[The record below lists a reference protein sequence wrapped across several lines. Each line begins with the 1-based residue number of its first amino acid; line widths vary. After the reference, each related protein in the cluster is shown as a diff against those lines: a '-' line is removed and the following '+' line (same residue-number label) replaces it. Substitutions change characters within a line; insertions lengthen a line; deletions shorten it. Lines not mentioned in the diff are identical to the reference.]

1 MSLVNNISKHVL
13 IKVLEYYE
21 SLGVLEMTR
30 ITLPGVQ
37 PNDPVLTN
45 TFLYQNQENRAV
57 IELLIFNDC
66 FLRNMQ
72 KYRYIANIDDDEIF
86 VPQNVSTWSE
96 MIELIENKT
105 PKVRILTKKKSSSFI
120 CKLEVIMYTLS

>member
-86 VPQNVSTWSE
+86 VPQNVSTWLE

>member
-1 MSLVNNISKHVL
+1 MQLRTL

-21 SLGVLEMTR
+21 SLGVLEKTS

-37 PNDPVLTN
+37 PNDPVPTN

-86 VPQNVSTWSE
+86 VPQNVSTWLE

-120 CKLEVIMYTLS
+120 CKLIIIFRIH